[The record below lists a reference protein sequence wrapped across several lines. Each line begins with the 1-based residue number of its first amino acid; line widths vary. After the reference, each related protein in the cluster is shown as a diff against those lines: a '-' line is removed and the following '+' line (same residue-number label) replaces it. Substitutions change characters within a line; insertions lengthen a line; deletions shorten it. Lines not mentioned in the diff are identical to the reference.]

1 MLLLP
6 VADALGAGVRLSL
19 DMPRG
24 KRSIAV
30 GDVFYIYY
38 TVADIQASAEKPRSV
53 PGANILYFDRT
64 GQSSSF
70 TSVNGHT
77 TQSSSVTYTLT
88 LRAVKEGSFSFG
100 PVSVGG
106 ARSNTLSYTIGAKG
120 SNAAPQQNQRQQGS
134 HADPYGNTDPN
145 AGPKFIG
152 KGDGNLFLRASVS
165 KTSAYEYEALVYT
178 VKLYTSYAA
187 IKFIGASAAPK
198 FEGFVIEESKD
209 VSQSLTYETYKGKTY
224 ATAVIA
230 RYIIFPQ
237 MKGSLKVLGNTYTV
251 SVDEREYYHDPFWG
265 EMSVSRPLQLNVT
278 PNDLVVNVRSL
289 PQPQP
294 ANFSGGVGKFSIAS
308 KLPTGTL
315 RTNQAASAVYTV
327 TGTGNLKY
335 VKLPEL
341 NAVYPP
347 QLEVYSPTTDVKS
360 TVGSS
365 NVSGF
370 VRFDY
375 SFMPLET
382 GNYHIPD
389 VSLVYFNPE
398 TGRYETSVA
407 HGADMHV
414 EQGTASSKSQTKEKA
429 VFHPALMSGGHLAK
443 DHSAMI
449 RHFSYWLWYI
459 IPFCLL
465 VASVIVYRRHIKAN
479 SDIILVRSRKA
490 NKMARTRL
498 RKAAACMRRKDAEHF
513 YDEML
518 LALWGYLGD
527 KLRMPTSELSR
538 ENVAETLRGHG
549 VAEDISQRVI
559 ALIDDCEYAKY
570 APSAAGGNMTSV
582 YDSATS
588 LINELEDAFKS
599 LKK

>member
-1 MLLLP
+1 MLMLP
-6 VADALGAGVRLSL
+6 LADAFGAGVRLSL

-38 TVADIQASAEKPRSV
+38 TVADIQASAEKPKSV
-53 PGANILYFDRT
+53 AGANILYFDRT

-70 TSVNGHT
+70 TSVNGRT

-88 LRAVKEGSFSFG
+88 LRATREGSFTFG
-100 PVSVGG
+100 PISVGG
-106 ARSNTLSYTIGAKG
+106 AKSNTLSYTIGAKG
-120 SNAAPQQNQRQQGS
+120 SNSAPAHRQQASGS
-134 HADPYGNTDPN
+134 DPYSRTDPN

-209 VSQSLTYETYKGKTY
+209 VSQSLTYETYQGKTY

-237 MKGSLKVLGNTYTV
+237 MTGSLKVLGNTYTV

-278 PNDLVVNVRSL
+278 PNDLSINVRAL

-294 ANFSGGVGKFSIAS
+294 ANFSGGVGKFSVAS
-308 KLPTGTL
+308 KLPAGTL

-341 NAVYPP
+341 NSIYPP
-347 QLEVYSPTTDVKS
+347 QLEVYSPTTEVKS
-360 TVGSS
+360 SVGSS

-382 GNYHIPD
+382 GSYHIPD

-398 TGRYETSVA
+398 TGKYETSVA
-407 HGADMHV
+407 RGAEVRV
-414 EQGTASSKSQTKEKA
+414 EQGAASAKSQTKERA
-429 VFHPALMSGGHLAK
+429 VFNPALMSGGDLASN
-443 DHSAMI
+443 HTPMI
-449 RHFSYWLWYI
+449 RHFLYWLWFI
-459 IPFCLL
+459 VPFGLL
-465 VASVIVYRRHIKAN
+465 VGSVIVYRSYVKAN

-490 NKMARTRL
+490 NKVARGRL
-498 RKAAACMRRKDAEHF
+498 RKAASCMRRNDTEHF

-549 VAEDISQRVI
+549 VAEDKSERVI
-559 ALIDDCEYAKY
+559 SLIDDCEYAKY
-570 APSAAGGNMTSV
+570 APSAAGGNMASV
-582 YDSATS
+582 YDTATS

-599 LKK
+599 VKK